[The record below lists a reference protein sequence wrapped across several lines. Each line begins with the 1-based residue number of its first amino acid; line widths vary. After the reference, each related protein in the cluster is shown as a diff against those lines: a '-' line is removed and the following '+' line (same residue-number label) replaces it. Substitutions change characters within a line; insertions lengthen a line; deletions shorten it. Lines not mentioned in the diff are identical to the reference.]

1 MAKEPADG
9 EERPEGVS
17 SPPEPSEP
25 PAKRGRSSRGESG
38 SSRGKTGSS
47 REETGGPAGDEREAR
62 PGRAAGE
69 PAGDVPG
76 GRIGRGTG
84 EPPTGERRD
93 RAAGGRDRRPG
104 DERDRWPDDR
114 HEPDRH
120 DSDRWDDDRYGRGRR
135 SRGPYERDRWDD
147 DRHEPDR
154 RPDDRYDHDRDRWD
168 DDRYDRDARSEDAD
182 AEGPRPGPPIG
193 PPGPSGPPRRRRF
206 RRFRLAAWIALVL
219 AAVVVGVSVA
229 WVSGPPTEAE
239 LREKAGL
246 LNKDRL
252 LIGVK
257 EDTPGIALRK
267 PGETGFTG
275 FDIDIAYMIAAD
287 LGFRPDQ
294 VDFLSIETEDRA
306 RMQARDTDGAFVKVD
321 LVVATFSVTP
331 ERRTDPSVGF
341 STPYLYTEQSVVT
354 RADYPDDNVASLGQ
368 LEGKRVCSLGTST
381 SLVELKKAIKVDP
394 IAELLISKCV
404 DRLADG
410 LAANRTADAVTTDA
424 ALLAGFVAEP
434 GRKLRHHDIALEKTE
449 MWAVNAGSNGALR
462 TLVDLALYRSY
473 ADPENKMWEEAYE
486 KHIRPLLAAN
496 PGVDVAQARQPCAL
510 PPDVRRWPWER
521 TLPVQDCPSAP

>member
-9 EERPEGVS
+9 EKRSEGVS
-17 SPPEPSEP
+17 SSPES
-25 PAKRGRSSRGESG
+25 PAPSG
-38 SSRGKTGSS
+38 SSEASGSS
-47 REETGGPAGDEREAR
+47 TGGPAGEAL
-62 PGRAAGE
+62 GRRSGRGAGE
-69 PAGDVPG
+69 TPA
-76 GRIGRGTG
+76 
-84 EPPTGERRD
+84 
-93 RAAGGRDRRPG
+93 
-104 DERDRWPDDR
+104 DERDRRSDEQDEQYERDRYEHDRRDDNRRDGDRRDGDRRDGDR
-114 HEPDRH
+114 H
-120 DSDRWDDDRYGRGRR
+120 GRGRP

-147 DRHEPDR
+147 DRHEPAR
-154 RPDDRYDHDRDRWD
+154 RSDDRYDGDRYDRYDRDWRD
-168 DDRYDRDARSEDAD
+168 DDRYDRDPRSEGAD
-182 AEGPRPGPPIG
+182 AEGAYPGSLSPSG

-219 AAVVVGVSVA
+219 AAVVVGVSIA

-257 EDTPGIALRK
+257 EDTPGIALRRS
-267 PGETGFTG
+267 GESGFTG

-306 RMQARDTDGAFVKVD
+306 RMQARDTGGAFVKVD

-331 ERRTDPSVGF
+331 ERRADPSVGF

-354 RADYPDDNVASLGQ
+354 RSDYPDDNVASLGQ

-410 LAANRTADAVTTDA
+410 LAANRAADAVTTDA

-434 GRKLRHHDIALEKTE
+434 ERKLRHHDIALEKTE

-473 ADPENKMWEEAYE
+473 ADPDNKRWEEAYE
-486 KHIRPLLAAN
+486 KHIRPLLVAN

>member
-9 EERPEGVS
+9 EKRSEGVS
-17 SPPEPSEP
+17 SSPDSPEPFKSSEP
-25 PAKRGRSSRGESG
+25 FKFSESSEAPGSSEAPERRARSSRGE
-38 SSRGKTGSS
+38 TGPS
-47 REETGGPAGDEREAR
+47 REETGPSHEETGGTPAGE
-62 PGRAAGE
+62 
-69 PAGDVPG
+69 
-76 GRIGRGTG
+76 
-84 EPPTGERRD
+84 
-93 RAAGGRDRRPG
+93 RDRRPDDAPHRRSG
-104 DERDRWPDDR
+104 ERYDRDRYDR
-114 HEPDRH
+114 
-120 DSDRWDDDRYGRGRR
+120 DRWDDDRHGRGRPPR
-135 SRGPYERDRWDD
+135 EPYERDRWDD
-147 DRHEPDR
+147 DRYDRDR
-154 RPDDRYDHDRDRWD
+154 RSDDRYDRDRWD
-168 DDRYDRDARSEDAD
+168 DDRYDRDPRSEGAD
-182 AEGPRPGPPIG
+182 AEGAYPGPIG
-193 PPGPSGPPRRRRF
+193 PPGPSGPPRRRGF

-219 AAVVVGVSVA
+219 AAVVVGVSIA

-306 RMQARDTDGAFVKVD
+306 RMQARDTDGTFVKVD

-331 ERRTDPSVGF
+331 ERKADPSVGF

-381 SLVELKKAIKVDP
+381 SLAELKKAIKVDP

-410 LAANRTADAVTTDA
+410 AAANRAADAVTTDA
-424 ALLAGFVAEP
+424 ALLAGFVAQPE
-434 GRKLRHHDIALEKTE
+434 RKLRHHDIALEKTE

-473 ADPENKMWEEAYE
+473 ADPDNKRWEEAYE

>member
-1 MAKEPADG
+1 MAEEPADG
-9 EERPEGVS
+9 GTRSEGVP
-17 SPPEPSEP
+17 SPPE
-25 PAKRGRSSRGESG
+25 KQGRSSR
-38 SSRGKTGSS
+38 R
-47 REETGGPAGDEREAR
+47 ETGGPAGDERETRPSRPSGESADAE
-62 PGRAAGE
+62 PGRRTGGE
-69 PAGDVPG
+69 
-76 GRIGRGTG
+76 TG
-84 EPPTGERRD
+84 GERRD
-93 RAAGGRDRRPG
+93 RAVGERDRRPG
-104 DERDRWPDDR
+104 DA
-114 HEPDRH
+114 PDRGA
-120 DSDRWDDDRYGRGRR
+120 DDERDRWDDDRYGQGRR
-135 SRGPYERDRWDD
+135 SHGPYERGRWN
-147 DRHEPDR
+147 
-154 RPDDRYDHDRDRWD
+154 
-168 DDRYDRDARSEDAD
+168 DDRYDRDQRSDDRYERDRWGDGRYDRDPRSEGVEA
-182 AEGPRPGPPIG
+182 AEGAYSRPPTSPP
-193 PPGPSGPPRRRRF
+193 GPPRRRRF
-206 RRFRLAAWIALVL
+206 RRFRLTAWITLVV
-219 AAVVVGVSVA
+219 AAVVVGVSIA
-229 WVSGPPTEAE
+229 WVNGPPTEAE

-306 RMQARDTDGAFVKVD
+306 RMQARDTDGKFVKVD

-331 ERRTDPSVGF
+331 ERRADPSVGF

-354 RADYPDDNVASLGQ
+354 RSDYPDRDVASLGQ
-368 LEGKRVCSLGTST
+368 LENKKVCSLGTST
-381 SLVELKKAIKVDP
+381 SLAELKKAIKVDP

-410 LAANRTADAVTTDA
+410 LPAARAADAVTTDA

-434 GRKLRHHDIALEKTE
+434 ERKLRHHDIALEKTE
-449 MWAVNAGSNGALR
+449 MWAVNAGSNAALR
-462 TLVDLALYRSY
+462 VLVDLALYRSY
-473 ADPENKMWEEAYE
+473 ADPQNQRWEEAYD

-496 PGVDVAQARQPCAL
+496 PGVNVAQAQQPCAL

>member
-9 EERPEGVS
+9 EERPERVS
-17 SPPEPSEP
+17 LPPEPSES
-25 PAKRGRSSRGESG
+25 PAKRGRSPGGKSG
-38 SSRGKTGSS
+38 SSRQ
-47 REETGGPAGDEREAR
+47 ETGGPAGDEREAG

-69 PAGDVPG
+69 PAGDAPG
-76 GRIGRGTG
+76 RRIGGETG
-84 EPPTGERRD
+84 ETPLDERRD
-93 RAAGGRDRRPG
+93 RAAGERDRRPG
-104 DERDRWPDDR
+104 DERDRRPDDR
-114 HEPDRH
+114 YEHDRYEPDRR
-120 DSDRWDDDRYGRGRR
+120 DGDRYGRGRR
-135 SRGPYERDRWDD
+135 SSGAYERDRWDD
-147 DRHEPDR
+147 DRYEPDR
-154 RPDDRYDHDRDRWD
+154 RPDGRYDRDRWD
-168 DDRYDRDARSEDAD
+168 DDDRYDRDSRSEDAD
-182 AEGPRPGPPIG
+182 AEGPRSGPPTG
-193 PPGPSGPPRRRRF
+193 PPGPSGPPRRHRF
-206 RRFRLAAWIALVL
+206 RRFRLAAWIALAL
-219 AAVVVGVSVA
+219 AAVVVGVSVV

-331 ERRTDPSVGF
+331 ERRADPSVGF

-410 LAANRTADAVTTDA
+410 LAANRAADAVTTDA

-473 ADPENKMWEEAYE
+473 ADPDNKMWEGAYE

>member
-9 EERPEGVS
+9 EKRPEGVS
-17 SPPEPSEP
+17 SPPET
-25 PAKRGRSSRGESG
+25 RGR
-38 SSRGKTGSS
+38 SS
-47 REETGGPAGDEREAR
+47 REETGGPAGDA
-62 PGRAAGE
+62 PGRRAGVE
-69 PAGDVPG
+69 RSRRTG
-76 GRIGRGTG
+76 GETG
-84 EPPTGERRD
+84 ETGETPAGERRD
-93 RAAGGRDRRPG
+93 RAVGERDRRPG
-104 DERDRWPDDR
+104 DEPDRRDGDRYERDRRPDDR
-114 HEPDRH
+114 YERDR
-120 DSDRWDDDRYGRGRR
+120 RDDDRHGQGRR
-135 SRGPYERDRWDD
+135 PRGPYERDRWDD
-147 DRHEPDR
+147 DRYERDR
-154 RPDDRYDHDRDRWD
+154 RSDERYDRDRWD
-168 DDRYDRDARSEDAD
+168 DDRYDRDPRSEGAD
-182 AEGPRPGPPIG
+182 AGDAHSGPPIG

-219 AAVVVGVSVA
+219 ASVVVGVSIA
-229 WVSGPPTEAE
+229 WVGGPPTEAE

-252 LIGVK
+252 LVGVK

-267 PGETGFTG
+267 PGETGFAG

-306 RMQARDTDGAFVKVD
+306 RMQARDTDGTFVKVD

-331 ERRTDPSVGF
+331 ERKADPSVGF

-354 RADYPDDNVASLGQ
+354 RSDYPDDNVTSLGQ

-381 SLVELKKAIKVDP
+381 SLTELKKAIKVDP

-404 DRLADG
+404 DRFADG
-410 LAANRTADAVTTDA
+410 LAANRAVDAVTTDA

-473 ADPENKMWEEAYE
+473 ADPANKMWEEAYE

-510 PPDVRRWPWER
+510 SPDVRRWPWER